1 MTLEQQF
8 KKETG
13 LDAYIHNDLRGH
25 IAIDTYVEWLEGKCN
40 IPVVSGKAQA
50 ENLNQQDEWQ
60 IGGNAQEFV
69 EKHRPNLSHTKKA
82 ELQAML
88 KDFAIKQLNIF
99 KTK

>member
-1 MTLEQQF
+1 MAKTS
-8 KKETG
+8 K
-13 LDAYIHNDLRGH
+13 I
-25 IAIDTYVEWLEGKCN
+25 
-40 IPVVSGKAQA
+40 
-50 ENLNQQDEWQ
+50 NQQDEWQ